1 MADNGTSTSN
11 QATSNHDENWCDPV
25 VVFDPTST
33 GGTVAK
39 ALNDSTGETGL
50 GDPQQDTT
58 KVDGIRFPVLLI
70 NNSVIENQDIIDME
84 LLFINFLPTIKL
96 IVRDDNNK
104 KSDNDVQSMNN
115 IITCIITMPGSLTYK
130 KISLNFYITDYL
142 SYTLEGD
149 PVVEYSGEFHLKDLQ
164 KVYHKQIKQV
174 EGSGANSNSLSTYQM
189 FYSIAKEVGL
199 GFAATDQAKG
209 VADNRFRICQA
220 KNYKD
225 FIKEEIEFSGTSES
239 NILDAWIDPF
249 CYINLVNVPYLFN
262 IDDLQISDLTIKTL
276 TGATT
281 ENSWTPEQTWIDV
294 YRVITNHPSPGGNS
308 TMMFTTYK
316 EYINNEITKTGA
328 SKHFTSMSIKSSE
341 DENNNVSQYDAQ
353 LDDKTADGQINA
365 DNYTCFEQWFFPGI
379 EMGDANI
386 LQQRELRKVFLEKKH
401 QRVLVVTLSQPNLG
415 IQRGTLIYVTIFETN
430 QQKKAELIDAL
441 DSYSNSTSTNA
452 QPETKQARIE
462 NMKANGD
469 SSDSPMLNFALSDFY
484 YVSGIEFKYKDES
497 IQQILYLM
505 KKGDPI
511 QIRGEYMIPKLS

>member
-25 VVFDPTST
+25 VVFDPIST

-70 NNSVIENQDIIDME
+70 NNSVIENKDIIDME

-130 KISLNFYITDYL
+130 KISLDFYITDYL

-262 IDDLQISDLTIKTL
+262 IEDLQISDLTIKAL
-276 TGATT
+276 AGATT

-308 TMMFTTYK
+308 TMVFTTYK

-341 DENNNVSQYDAQ
+341 DGSNNVSQYDAQ
-353 LDDKTADGQINA
+353 MDDKTVDGQINA

-379 EMGDANI
+379 EMGDTNI

-441 DSYSNSTSTNA
+441 DSYSNSTSTTA
-452 QPETKQARIE
+452 QTETKQARIE

-469 SSDSPMLNFALSDFY
+469 SPDSPMLNFALSDFY
-484 YVSGIEFKYKDES
+484 YVNGIEFKYKDES